1 MESNQEKMEQEM
13 ESWSEGDITSR
24 CEATGSDDSD
34 EDYVEITLDI
44 RDDSISTT
52 LKLEKNKPMA
62 VLRSVVSGKL
72 KTMVKSLSLSSRRL
86 DRSKSG
92 AMFAL
97 RGLRFITQNDAV
109 GRGWDEVEKRFDE
122 LAVEGKLPKSK
133 FGHCIGM
140 AESSEFVN
148 ELFEALVRRR
158 GTTSITK
165 TELFD
170 FWEQIAGNSFDAR
183 LRIFFDMVDKDLDG
197 RITGEEVKEIIALS
211 ASSNQL
217 SRIQEKVDEY
227 AALIM
232 EELDPD
238 NLGYIELYNLETLL
252 LQVPSQSNISPS
264 SENKRALS
272 KMLSQKLIP
281 TKERNLVK
289 RFVRDISYFFL
300 ENWKRIWVLTLWISI
315 CIALFTWKF
324 LQYKRRA
331 VFEVLGSCVSVAKGS
346 AETLKFNMALILFPV
361 CRNTITWLRT
371 NSKLGSVVPFDDNIN
386 FHKVIAFGIGI
397 GVGLHAISHLACD
410 FPRLLH
416 AKDVEFEAV
425 KKFYGEERP
434 ENYWWFVKGTDG
446 WSGVTMVILMVIAY
460 ALAQSWFRR
469 NRANLPKTLK
479 RLTGF
484 NAFWYSHHLFLI
496 VYVLLIVHGYF
507 IYLTKEWY
515 EKTTWMYLA
524 VPTILYA
531 CERLIRLFR
540 SGSKVVTILKVAVY
554 PGNVLSLYM
563 SKPKGFKY
571 TSGQYI
577 YVNCPDVSPLQWH
590 PFSITS
596 ASGDDFL
603 SIHIRTLGDWTSQLK
618 CLFSKVCQPPSTSQS
633 GLFIADRGEAN
644 NITRFPRLLI
654 DGPYGAPAQDYRNY
668 DVLLLV
674 GLGIGATPL
683 ISILRDVLNN
693 IKNQKSIEEGT
704 SHSIH
709 RSNTKRAYFYWVTRE
724 QGSLEWFSEV
734 MNEVAEYDSEGIIEL
749 HNYCTSVYEE
759 GDARSA
765 LITMLQSLHH
775 AKNGIDIVSGT
786 RVRTHFARPDWR
798 CVFKHVAVN
807 HVNQRVGVFY
817 CGLSCI
823 VGELKGLAQD
833 FSRKTSTKFEFHKEN
848 F

>member
-1 MESNQEKMEQEM
+1 MEDKQEKMEQEM

-24 CEATGSDDSD
+24 CEATGSDDS
-34 EDYVEITLDI
+34 EDCVEITLDI
-44 RDDSISTT
+44 RDDSLGS

-86 DRSKSG
+86 DRCKSG

-109 GRGWDEVEKRFDE
+109 GRGWDDVEKRFDE

-158 GTTSITK
+158 GTTSISK

-170 FWEQIAGNSFDAR
+170 FWEQIAGDSFDAR
-183 LRIFFDMVDKDLDG
+183 LQIFSICKVDKDLDG

-252 LQVPSQSNISPS
+252 LQVPSQSDISPS

-281 TKERNLVK
+281 TKERNPLK
-289 RFVRDISYFFL
+289 RFARDIKYFFL

-346 AETLKFNMALILFPV
+346 AETLKFNMALILLPV

-386 FHKVIAFGIGI
+386 FHKVIAFGIAI

-416 AKDVEFEAV
+416 AKYVEYEPV
-425 KKFYGEERP
+425 KKFFGDERP
-434 ENYWWFVKGTDG
+434 DNYWWFVKGTDG
-446 WSGVTMVILMVIAY
+446 WTGVTMVVLM
-460 ALAQSWFRR
+460 
-469 NRANLPKTLK
+469 
-479 RLTGF
+479 
-484 NAFWYSHHLFLI
+484 
-496 VYVLLIVHGYF
+496 
-507 IYLTKEWY
+507 
-515 EKTTWMYLA
+515 TWMYLA

-540 SGSKVVTILKVAVY
+540 SGSKAVAVY

-571 TSGQYI
+571 RSGQYI
-577 YVNCPDVSPLQWH
+577 YVNCSDVSPFQWH

-596 ASGDDFL
+596 ASGDEFL

-633 GLFIADRGEAN
+633 GLFTADLVQAN

-683 ISILRDVLNN
+683 ISILKDVLNN
-693 IKNQKSIEEGT
+693 IKNHKSIEEGT
-704 SHSIH
+704 SHNVN

-798 CVFKHVAVN
+798 SVFKHVAVN
-807 HVNQRVGVFY
+807 HINQRVGVFY
-817 CGLSCI
+817 CGKSCI
-823 VGELKGLAQD
+823 IGELKGLAQD
-833 FSRKTSTKFEFHKEN
+833 FSRKTLTKFEFHKEN

>member
-1 MESNQEKMEQEM
+1 MEDKQEKMEQEM

-24 CEATGSDDSD
+24 CEATGSDDS
-34 EDYVEITLDI
+34 EDCVEITLDI
-44 RDDSISTT
+44 RDDSLGS

-86 DRSKSG
+86 DRCKSG

-109 GRGWDEVEKRFDE
+109 GRGWDDVEKRFDE

-158 GTTSITK
+158 GTTSISK

-170 FWEQIAGNSFDAR
+170 FWEQIAGDSFDAR
-183 LRIFFDMVDKDLDG
+183 LQIFFDMVDKDLDG

-252 LQVPSQSNISPS
+252 LQVPSQSDISPS

-281 TKERNLVK
+281 TKERNPLK
-289 RFVRDISYFFL
+289 RFARDIKYFFL

-346 AETLKFNMALILFPV
+346 AETLKFNMALILLPV

-386 FHKVIAFGIGI
+386 FHKVIAFGIAI

-416 AKDVEFEAV
+416 AKYVEYEPV
-425 KKFYGEERP
+425 KKFFGDERP
-434 ENYWWFVKGTDG
+434 DNYWWFVKGTDG
-446 WSGVTMVILMVIAY
+446 WTGVTMVVLM
-460 ALAQSWFRR
+460 
-469 NRANLPKTLK
+469 
-479 RLTGF
+479 
-484 NAFWYSHHLFLI
+484 
-496 VYVLLIVHGYF
+496 
-507 IYLTKEWY
+507 
-515 EKTTWMYLA
+515 TWMYLA

-540 SGSKVVTILKVAVY
+540 SGSKAVAVY

-571 TSGQYI
+571 RSGQYI
-577 YVNCPDVSPLQWH
+577 YVNCSDVSPFQWH
-590 PFSITS
+590 PF
-596 ASGDDFL
+596 
-603 SIHIRTLGDWTSQLK
+603 
-618 CLFSKVCQPPSTSQS
+618 V
-633 GLFIADRGEAN
+633 
-644 NITRFPRLLI
+644 
-654 DGPYGAPAQDYRNY
+654 AQDYRNY

-683 ISILRDVLNN
+683 ISILKDVLNN
-693 IKNQKSIEEGT
+693 IKNHKSIEEGT
-704 SHSIH
+704 SHNVN

-798 CVFKHVAVN
+798 SVFKHVAVN
-807 HVNQRVGVFY
+807 HINQRVGVFY
-817 CGLSCI
+817 CGKSCI
-823 VGELKGLAQD
+823 IGELKGLAQD
-833 FSRKTSTKFEFHKEN
+833 FSRKTLTKFEFHKEN

>member
-1 MESNQEKMEQEM
+1 MEDKQEKMEQEM

-24 CEATGSDDSD
+24 CDATGSDDC
-34 EDYVEITLDI
+34 EDYVEITLDT
-44 RDDSISTT
+44 RDDSLGS

-86 DRSKSG
+86 DRCKSG

-158 GTTSITK
+158 GTTSISK

-170 FWEQIAGNSFDAR
+170 FWEQIAGDSFDAR
-183 LRIFFDMVDKDLDG
+183 LQIFFDMVDKDLDG

-252 LQVPSQSNISPS
+252 LQVPSQSDISPS

-281 TKERNLVK
+281 TKERNPLK
-289 RFVRDISYFFL
+289 RFARDIKYFFL

-346 AETLKFNMALILFPV
+346 AETLKFNMALILLPV

-386 FHKVIAFGIGI
+386 FHKVTAFGIAI

-416 AKDVEFEAV
+416 AKYVEYEPV
-425 KKFYGEERP
+425 KKFFGDERP
-434 ENYWWFVKGTDG
+434 DNYWWFVKGTDG
-446 WSGVTMVILMVIAY
+446 WTGVTMVVLMVIAY

-469 NRANLPKTLK
+469 NRASLPKTLK

-484 NAFWYSHHLFLI
+484 NAFWYSHHLFVI
-496 VYVLLIVHGYF
+496 VYVLLIVHSYF
-507 IYLTKEWY
+507 IYLSKKWY

-540 SGSKVVTILKVAVY
+540 SGSKAVTILKVAVY

-571 TSGQYI
+571 RSGQYI
-577 YVNCPDVSPLQWH
+577 YVNCSDVSPFQWH

-596 ASGDDFL
+596 ASGDEFL

-633 GLFIADRGEAN
+633 GLFTADLVQAN

-683 ISILRDVLNN
+683 ISILKDVLNN
-693 IKNQKSIEEGT
+693 IKNHKSIEEGT
-704 SHSIH
+704 SHNVN

-798 CVFKHVAVN
+798 SVFKHVAVN
-807 HVNQRVGVFY
+807 HINQRVGVFY
-817 CGLSCI
+817 CGKSCI
-823 VGELKGLAQD
+823 IGELKGLAQD